1 VNAPIRWESGQQQQR
16 ALPHNIDAEQAL
28 IGTVI
33 ANNAVYAQVSNIVS
47 AEHFYEETHAT
58 IWSVISALMAKGHGA
73 NPILIKSHLG
83 NPDLGQGVTLM
94 SYLAKLASDVT
105 GSRHAESYA
114 KTIRA
119 MAIQRE
125 IISLADQMKER
136 AFSAPADVTIESIFA
151 AGENDFESL
160 RPVISGKRSGFAS
173 MRRVA
178 ETTIQNIQDEWND
191 TTPKRT
197 LRYGYPKLDEKMGG
211 LAPPDL
217 IIMAGRPASGKT
229 SLAVDVAVNAGFQM
243 IDDYPNPSE
252 RGVIAVFS
260 LEMSRE
266 QVTERMMSR
275 YAKVVGTRIRRR
287 NLAKGE
293 VESLCHAARDLGGLP
308 IEIDDTGNLGI
319 AQILVRTRALH
330 KKQQIRLLVI
340 DYLQLIRGFRER
352 TNESKRHEELGE
364 ITAALKGLCKEL
376 NIPCIL
382 LSQVG
387 RHVDQRENKRPHKG
401 DLKESGSIE
410 QDADSILLI
419 YRAESYL
426 YDERPMEGTPEFP
439 EWERKLRKV
448 QGVAEVII
456 GKNRFGPQGT
466 LLMGYDGPHTTF
478 LDQPP
483 EREPEPEEARQRVK
497 QVALTP
503 YGKDLKAIIQGLAVV
518 SGRKPTPEDLD
529 FEPRMPR
536 GALLIPRDQ
545 IEAQF
550 RKDIMPDAED
560 KVFNSKFQSAIDNLR
575 RAGML
580 ARYQDMNEIPYL
592 FLPELIAE

>member
-1 VNAPIRWESGQQQQR
+1 MMR
-16 ALPHNIDAEQAL
+16 ADAETRSLPFNVDAEQAL
-28 IGTVI
+28 IGI
-33 ANNAVYAQVSNIVS
+33 ILAKNAAFTEASSIVS
-47 AEHFYEETHAT
+47 AEHFHEEMHQT
-58 IWSVISALMAKGHGA
+58 IWSVIAALMAKGHGV
-73 NPILIKSHLG
+73 NPILIKTHLG
-83 NPDLGQGVTLM
+83 NPDLGQGVTLI
-94 SYLAKLASDVT
+94 SYLAKLASDAT
-105 GSRHAESYA
+105 GFNHAESYA

-119 MAIQRE
+119 LFIQRE
-125 IISLADQMKER
+125 IIGLADRLKER
-136 AFSAPADVTIESIFA
+136 ALTAPADVTIESIFA
-151 AGENDFESL
+151 AGEDAFESL
-160 RPVISGKRSGFAS
+160 RPAVSGKRSGFAS
-173 MRRVA
+173 MRQVA
-178 ETTIQNIQDEWND
+178 ESTFRQLQDEWND

-197 LRYGYPKLDEKMGG
+197 LRYGFQKLDEKMGG
-211 LAPPDL
+211 LAAPDL

-243 IDDYPNPSE
+243 LDDYPNPSE
-252 RGVIAVFS
+252 RGVVAVFS

-293 VESLCHAARDLGGLP
+293 VESLCNAARDLAALP

-319 AQILVRTRALH
+319 AQILVRARSLH
-330 KKQQIRLLVI
+330 KRQRIRLLVI
-340 DYLQLIRGFRER
+340 DYLQLIAGFRQR

-376 NIPCIL
+376 GIPCIL

-478 LDQPP
+478 MDQPA
-483 EREPEPEEARQRVK
+483 EREPEPDDARQQVK
-497 QVALTP
+497 KVALTP

-518 SGRKPTPEDLD
+518 SGRKPSSEDFD

-536 GALLIPRDQ
+536 GALLIPLDQ
-545 IEAQF
+545 IKAQF
-550 RKDIMPDAED
+550 QKDVMPDADENVL
-560 KVFNSKFQSAIDNLR
+560 KSKFQSAIDNLR
-575 RAGML
+575 RAGLL